1 MEGRLILR
9 KDGKPNE
16 YGEYPVVIQYC
27 TQGKAVR
34 KSSDIKVA
42 PEHWLD
48 GKGGLNKY
56 VKGGRDGHPKAE
68 LLNNR
73 LKKFKETYD
82 KMIDEHL
89 GDGNKIITEAALR
102 AILNGT
108 YQQHKESQEGK
119 VPFIPFVL
127 EHSEKRYKTGEIS
140 VSVWE
145 NEKSYMRKFNKFLR
159 TMKRMNTNESNT
171 LYCRDVDVDLIND
184 YIIWRKEVEGNAKA
198 TINKALTPIIEAVKK
213 CCRKGWI
220 SREEYDE
227 ICDLRPKGEG
237 KSYDDSMEKEWLS
250 IEQLRKFKKV
260 VGKVKYERTREIADI
275 FLFACF
281 SSLRMSDLM
290 TLKWSE
296 IDMEENMIKHKQY
309 KGHRHKAKMLYIPL
323 NDTSRD
329 ILERWKGRYE
339 EFVFGLL
346 PSGYDLSDDAAFLKV
361 KNAKTK
367 TINQSL
373 HSIGDKM
380 GLPFNLHIHLG
391 RHTYAMMGFNL
402 FGDDAVKTTS
412 SILGHASTQIT
423 EKVYATLLPNTI
435 AERVGDKLN
444 VQLD

>member
-27 TQGKAVR
+27 TQGRAV
-34 KSSDIKVA
+34 KKTTDIRIL
-42 PEHWLD
+42 PEHWL
-48 GKGGLNKY
+48 GSKGGCNKY
-56 VKGGRDGHPKAE
+56 VKGGKDGHKNAA

-73 LKKFKETYD
+73 LNKFKETYD
-82 KMIDEHL
+82 KMINEHL

-108 YQQHKESQEGK
+108 YQQHKECQEGK

-127 EHSEKRYKTGEIS
+127 EHNEGLYKTGKIS
-140 VSVWE
+140 VSTWE
-145 NEKSYMRKFNKFLR
+145 NVKSYMNKFDKFLR
-159 TMKRMNTNESNT
+159 TIKRLNTNENNI
-171 LYCRDVDVDLIND
+171 LYCRDIDVDLIRD
-184 YIIWRKEVEGNAKA
+184 YTIWRKDVEGNSNA
-198 TINKALTPIIEAVKK
+198 TINKALSPIIKTVKV

-220 SREEYDE
+220 SREECEE
-227 ICDLRPKGEG
+227 ISDLYLNDEG
-237 KSYDDSMEKEWLS
+237 KSVDDSIEKEFLT
-250 IEQLRKFKKV
+250 IEQLRKFKEV
-260 VGKVKYERTREIADI
+260 VAKVKYQRTKEIADM

-281 SSLRMSDLM
+281 AGLRLSDLM
-290 TLKWSE
+290 TLKWSD
-296 IDMEENMIKHKQY
+296 IDMEKNMISHMQY
-309 KGHRHKAKMLYIPL
+309 NGHNRKAKMLYIPL

-329 ILERWKGRYE
+329 ILERWEGKYE

-361 KNAKTK
+361 KNSKEAS
-367 TINQSL
+367 INKSL
-373 HSIGDKM
+373 RTTGNKM

-391 RHTYAMMGFNL
+391 RHTFAMMALNG
-402 FGDDAVKTTS
+402 GVDIKTTS
-412 SILGHASTQIT
+412 TLLGHASTMVT

-435 AERVGDKLN
+435 AEVVGDKLN

>member
-27 TQGKAVR
+27 TQGRAV
-34 KSSDIKVA
+34 KKTTDIRIL
-42 PEHWLD
+42 PEHWL
-48 GKGGLNKY
+48 GSKGGCNKY
-56 VKGGRDGHPKAE
+56 VKGGKDGHKNAA

-73 LKKFKETYD
+73 LNKFKETYD
-82 KMIDEHL
+82 KMINEHL

-108 YQQHKESQEGK
+108 YQQHKECQEGK

-127 EHSEKRYKTGEIS
+127 EHNEGLYKTGKIS
-140 VSVWE
+140 VSTWE
-145 NEKSYMRKFNKFLR
+145 NVKSYMNKFDKFLR
-159 TMKRMNTNESNT
+159 TIKRLNTNENNI
-171 LYCRDVDVDLIND
+171 LYCRDIDVDLIRD
-184 YIIWRKEVEGNAKA
+184 YTIWRKDVEGNSNA
-198 TINKALTPIIEAVKK
+198 TINKALSPIIKTVKV

-220 SREEYDE
+220 SREECEE
-227 ICDLRPKGEG
+227 ICEMYLNDEG
-237 KSYDDSMEKEWLS
+237 KSVDDSIEKEFLT
-250 IEQLRKFKKV
+250 IEQLRKFKEV
-260 VGKVKYERTREIADI
+260 VAKVKYQRTKEIADM

-281 SSLRMSDLM
+281 AGLRLSDLM
-290 TLKWSE
+290 TLKWSD
-296 IDMEENMIKHKQY
+296 IDMEKNMISHMQY
-309 KGHRHKAKMLYIPL
+309 KGHNRKAKMLYIPL

-329 ILERWKGRYE
+329 ILERWEGKYE

-361 KNAKTK
+361 KNSKEAS
-367 TINQSL
+367 INKSL
-373 HSIGDKM
+373 RTTGNKM

-391 RHTYAMMGFNL
+391 RHTFAMMALNG
-402 FGDDAVKTTS
+402 GVDIKTTS
-412 SILGHASTQIT
+412 TLLGHASTMVT

-435 AERVGDKLN
+435 AEVVGDKLN

>member
-68 LLNNR
+68 LLNNKLR
-73 LKKFKETYD
+73 KFKETHD

-89 GDGNKIITEAALR
+89 GDGNKIITEATLR

-108 YQQHKESQEGK
+108 YQQHKETQEGK

-127 EHSEKRYKTGEIS
+127 EHNEGLYKTDKIG
-140 VSVWE
+140 VSVWM
-145 NEKSYMRKFNKFLR
+145 NVKSYMNKFDKFLR
-159 TMKRMNTNESNT
+159 TIKRLNTNENNV
-171 LYCRDVDVDLIND
+171 LYCRDIDVDLIKD
-184 YIIWRKEVEGNAKA
+184 YIIWRKEVEGNSNA
-198 TINKALTPIIEAVKK
+198 TINKALSPIFKTVKV

-220 SREEYDE
+220 SREECEE
-227 ICDLRPKGEG
+227 ICEMYLNDEG
-237 KSYDDSMEKEWLS
+237 KSVDDSIEKEFLT
-250 IEQLRKFKKV
+250 IEQLRLFREV
-260 VGKVKYERTREIADI
+260 VRVAKYERTREIADM

-281 SSLRMSDLM
+281 AGLRLSDLM

-296 IDMEENMIKHKQY
+296 IDMEESMIKHKQY
-309 KGHRHKAKMLYIPL
+309 KGHYRKTKMLYIPL

-346 PSGYDLSDDAAFLKV
+346 PSGYDLSDAAAFLKV
-361 KNAKTK
+361 KNTRTK

-380 GLPFNLHIHLG
+380 ELPFNLHIHLG

-423 EKVYATLLPNTI
+423 EKVYGTLLPNTI

-444 VQLD
+444 IKLD

>member
-48 GKGGLNKY
+48 GKGGLHKY
-56 VKGGRDGHPKAE
+56 IKGGKDGHQKAE
-68 LLNNR
+68 LLNNKLR
-73 LKKFKETYD
+73 KFKETYD

-108 YQQHKESQEGK
+108 YQQHKETQEGK
-119 VPFIPFVL
+119 MPFIQFVL
-127 EHSEKRYKTGEIS
+127 DYNEGLYKTDKIG
-140 VSVWE
+140 VSVWM
-145 NEKSYMRKFNKFLR
+145 NVKSYMNKFDKFLR
-159 TMKRMNTNESNT
+159 TIKRLNTNENNV
-171 LYCRDVDVDLIND
+171 LYCRDIDVDLIND
-184 YIIWRKEVEGNAKA
+184 YIIWRKEVEGNSNA
-198 TINKALTPIIEAVKK
+198 TINKALSPIIKTVKV

-220 SREEYDE
+220 SREECEE
-227 ICDLRPKGEG
+227 ISDLYLNAEG
-237 KSYDDSMEKEWLS
+237 KSVDDSIEKEFLT
-250 IEQLRKFKKV
+250 IEQLRKFKEI
-260 VGKVKYERTREIADI
+260 VGKVKHQRTREIADI

-281 SSLRMSDLM
+281 AGLRMSDLM

-296 IDMEENMIKHKQY
+296 IDIDKGMISHMQY
-309 KGHRHKAKMLYIPL
+309 KGHNRRAKMLYIPL
-323 NDTSRD
+323 NDTSRE
-329 ILERWKGRYE
+329 ILERWNGRYE

-346 PSGYDLSDDAAFLKV
+346 PSGYDLSDDADFIKV
-361 KNAKTK
+361 KNTK
-367 TINQSL
+367 DRTINQSL
-373 HSIGDKM
+373 KSIGDKM
-380 GLPFNLHIHLG
+380 ELPFNLHIHLG
-391 RHTYAMMGFNL
+391 RHTYAMMALNG
-402 FGDDAVKTTS
+402 GVDIKTTS
-412 SILGHASTQIT
+412 SMLGHASTMVT

-435 AERVGDKLN
+435 AEIVGDKLN

>member
-68 LLNNR
+68 LLNNKLR
-73 LKKFKETYD
+73 KFKETYD

-108 YQQHKESQEGK
+108 YQQHKECQEGK

-127 EHSEKRYKTGEIS
+127 EYNEGLYKTDKIG

-145 NEKSYMRKFNKFLR
+145 NVKSYMNKFDKFLR
-159 TMKRMNTNESNT
+159 TIKRLNTNENNI
-171 LYCRDVDVDLIND
+171 LYCRDIDVDLIRG
-184 YIIWRKEVEGNAKA
+184 YIIWRKEVEGNANA
-198 TINKALTPIIEAVKK
+198 TINKALAPIIKTVKV

-220 SREEYDE
+220 SREECEE
-227 ICDLRPKGEG
+227 ISDLYLNAEG
-237 KSYDDSMEKEWLS
+237 KSVDESIEKEFLT
-250 IEQLRKFKKV
+250 IEQLKKFKKE

-281 SSLRMSDLM
+281 AGLRMSDLM

-296 IDMEENMIKHKQY
+296 IDMDKNMISHMQY
-309 KGHRHKAKMLYIPL
+309 KGHNRRAKMLYIPL

-329 ILERWKGRYE
+329 ILERWKGKYE

-361 KNAKTK
+361 KNTK
-367 TINQSL
+367 DRTINQSL
-373 HSIGDKM
+373 KSIGDKM
-380 GLPFNLHIHLG
+380 ELPFNLHIHLG
-391 RHTYAMMGFNL
+391 RHTYAMMALNG
-402 FGDDAVKTTS
+402 GVDIKATS
-412 SILGHASTQIT
+412 SLLGHASTMIT
-423 EKVYATLLPNTI
+423 ERVYATLLPNTI
-435 AERVGDKLN
+435 AKEVGDKLN
-444 VQLD
+444 VELD

>member
-68 LLNNR
+68 LLNNKLR
-73 LKKFKETYD
+73 KFKETYD

-108 YQQHKESQEGK
+108 YQQHKETQEGK

-127 EHSEKRYKTGEIS
+127 EDSEKRYKAGDIG
-140 VSVWE
+140 VSVWD
-145 NEKSYMRKFNKFLR
+145 NQKSYMNLFGKFLR
-159 TMKRMNTNESNT
+159 TIKRLNTNDNNI
-171 LYCRDVDVDLIND
+171 LYCRDVDVDLIRD
-184 YIIWRKEVEGNAKA
+184 YIIWRKEEQGNANS
-198 TINKALTPIIEAVKK
+198 TINKALSPIINAVKV

-220 SREEYDE
+220 SREECEE
-227 ICDLRPKGEG
+227 ISDLYLNDEG
-237 KSYDDSMEKEWLS
+237 KSVDDSMEKEFLT
-250 IEQLRKFKKV
+250 IGQLKKFKEV
-260 VGKVKYERTREIADI
+260 VAKVKYQRTKEIADI

-281 SSLRMSDLM
+281 TGLRFSDLM

-296 IDMEENMIKHKQY
+296 IDIDKGMISHMQY
-309 KGHRHKAKMLYIPL
+309 KGHNRRAKMLYIPL

-329 ILERWKGRYE
+329 ILERWKGKYE

-346 PSGYDLSDDAAFLKV
+346 PSGYDLSDDADFKKV
-361 KNAKTK
+361 KNAKDR

-373 HSIGDKM
+373 KSIGDKM

-391 RHTYAMMGFNL
+391 RHTFAMMALNG
-402 FGDDAVKTTS
+402 GVDIKTTS
-412 SILGHASTQIT
+412 SLLGHASTMVT

-435 AERVGDKLN
+435 AEIVGDKLN

>member
-1 MEGRLILR
+1 MEGRFVLR

-27 TQGKAVR
+27 TQGRAV
-34 KSSDIKVA
+34 KKTTDIKVA

-73 LKKFKETYD
+73 LRKFKETYD

-108 YQQHKESQEGK
+108 YQQHKETQEGK

-127 EHSEKRYKTGEIS
+127 DHNEGLYKTDKIG
-140 VSVWE
+140 VSVWM
-145 NEKSYMRKFNKFLR
+145 NVKSYMNKFDKFLR
-159 TMKRMNTNESNT
+159 TIKRLNTNENNV
-171 LYCRDVDVDLIND
+171 LYCRDIDVDLIND
-184 YIIWRKEVEGNAKA
+184 YIIWRKEVEGNSNA
-198 TINKALTPIIEAVKK
+198 TINKALSPIINAVKV

-220 SREEYDE
+220 SREECEE
-227 ICDLRPKGEG
+227 ISDLYLNAEG
-237 KSYDDSMEKEWLS
+237 KSVDDSIEKEFLT
-250 IEQLRKFKKV
+250 IEQLRKFKEMA
-260 VGKVKYERTREIADI
+260 GKVKHQRTREIADI

-281 SSLRMSDLM
+281 AGLRMSDLM

-296 IDMEENMIKHKQY
+296 IDMDKNMISHMQY
-309 KGHRHKAKMLYIPL
+309 KGHNRKAKMLYIPL

-329 ILERWKGRYE
+329 ILERWKGKYE

-346 PSGYDLSDDAAFLKV
+346 PSGYDLSDDADFIKV
-361 KNAKTK
+361 KNTK
-367 TINQSL
+367 DRTINQSL
-373 HSIGDKM
+373 KSIGDKM

-391 RHTYAMMGFNL
+391 RHTYAMMALNGGVLRSFM
-402 FGDDAVKTTS
+402 
-412 SILGHASTQIT
+412 ASRNDCFLSVGIT
-423 EKVYATLLPNTI
+423 NT
-435 AERVGDKLN
+435 EPVRS
-444 VQLD
+444 